1 MSKRKSFGRFTA
13 MSLAGISAMSSIAII
28 ANAEA
33 YPTSVYEFQYNGIA
47 STPMFASAAALAD
60 KNDYIKSDV
69 VKPFAADS
77 GFTVPEAVIASIF
90 VAENASSA
98 ALEDLGISNTIN
110 GNDWTYVSRDAIS
123 GIAKAIIP
131 ADYIK
136 DRAKVAEEAADATI
150 TSDAGVTFYFKTKAE
165 RDSAMSSIISS
176 NSSKFSSVYSAACS
190 ALSKDLTAANKAL
203 YEADLAACPEQLE
216 VDAKEL
222 AYQEA
227 KVVYDKA
234 VIVYNNTPSSDETAK
249 ENAKSDRDAA
259 KEAMDAAKDELDIA
273 KGYLKAADKLLQYNR
288 DKVRKPMITQLVNEF
303 KSAYKSGNF
312 DFDFT
317 DKDTNVV
324 SVFDVN
330 DSKPQVVQT
339 TVAGGYVG
347 AATYTSWITGD
358 VVEVDKAYYRTVGQ
372 YNSDESYA
380 FTGEIISAD
389 ERKVLATE
397 LAAIK
402 AYLLDSDRWSQFS
415 VLSEG
420 GAADNDNTTEGGKKE
435 DNDKNTTSTVKAS
448 WLPAAGYRTP
458 NESNVSYLGKNNYW
472 YTSISAAEVY
482 GGGYTGTNKKSNY
495 DDVKGAEKIYFD
507 ALTGT
512 YTSGDGNSSY
522 DYLVKENEKKDDTPN
537 NSDPYYY
544 YYLMGGM
551 GNTGN
556 TAIDPDAPTIYGSS
570 KKSGWNRILSVIKT
584 KAAGA
589 TVTIDMNAATTIP
602 EDIIKAAV
610 SKDVILKAVNSNG
623 SIVTIN
629 PDDVK
634 YTDAINVGIKYNT
647 GAISKSLRSK
657 ALKVNKGA
665 VSTTQ
670 ISVGEDG
677 ALCGEVTATVKL
689 SAKRA
694 GCTVKAY
701 RLSSNGKKLTVEA
714 KATVKSNGSVNLKLD
729 NGGDY
734 LLVVID

>member
-33 YPTSVYEFQYNGIA
+33 YPTSIYEFKYNGIGT
-47 STPMFASAAALAD
+47 TPMFASAAALAD
-60 KNDYIKSDV
+60 KNDYLKSSAVVDAGV
-69 VKPFAADS
+69 VKAFTD
-77 GFTVPEAVIASIF
+77 GFTVSADIITSIF
-90 VAENASSA
+90 VAENAASA
-98 ALEDLGISNTIN
+98 DLKDLGVSNTMGN
-110 GNDWTYVSRDAIS
+110 GDWTYVSRDAIS
-123 GIAKAIIP
+123 GLPEAIVP

-136 DRAKVAEEAADATI
+136 NRDDLSDI
-150 TSDAGVTFYFKTKAE
+150 TGNSVVFYFKTKAE
-165 RDSAMSSIISS
+165 RDSAMSAIISS
-176 NSSKFSSVYSAACS
+176 NSSKFSSVYSSAA
-190 ALSKDLTAANKAL
+190 AAISKDLTAANKAL
-203 YEADLAACPEQLE
+203 YEADLAACDEQQDVNAAE
-216 VDAKEL
+216 E
-222 AYQEA
+222 AYQQA
-227 KVVYDKA
+227 KAAYDKA

-249 ENAKSDRDAA
+249 EDAKTDRDDK
-259 KEAMDAAKDELDIA
+259 KEAMDTAKDELDIA
-273 KGYLKAADKLLQYNR
+273 KGYLKAADKLLQYER
-288 DKVRKPMITQLVNEF
+288 DKVRAPKIKQLVNEF
-303 KSAYKSGNF
+303 KSVYKSTNF
-312 DFDFT
+312 DFDY
-317 DKDTNVV
+317 TNKTADAD
-324 SVFDVN
+324 SVFDVD
-330 DSKPQVVQT
+330 DSTPQVVQT
-339 TVAGGYVG
+339 EVAGGYIQG
-347 AATYTSWITGD
+347 ATYTSKFGASFTN
-358 VVEVDKAYYRTVGQ
+358 VELAYYRTTGQ
-372 YNSDESYA
+372 YNSPESYA
-380 FTGEIISAD
+380 FTGEIITDTQRKLAD
-389 ERKVLATE
+389 LDLVK
-397 LAAIK
+397 IK
-402 AYLLDSDRWSQFS
+402 SYLLDSDRWSQFS

-420 GAADNDNTTEGGKKE
+420 GKADNDNTTEGGKKE
-435 DNDKNTTSTVKAS
+435 DNKDKDTTSTTKTS

-458 NESNVSYLGKNNYW
+458 NESNISYLGKNNYW

-482 GGGYTGTNKKSNY
+482 GGGYTGTSKTSNY
-495 DDVKGAEKIYFD
+495 NDVKGSEKIYFD
-507 ALTGT
+507 ALTGS
-512 YTSGDGNSSY
+512 YTSGDGKSSY
-522 DYLVKENEKKDDTPN
+522 DYLVKENEKKEDTS
-537 NSDPYYY
+537 NSQDPYYY

-556 TAIDPDAPTIYGSS
+556 TTIDPDAPTIYGSS
-570 KKSGWNRILSVIKT
+570 KKSGWNRILSVVKT

-634 YTDAINVGIKYNT
+634 YTDSINVGIKYNT

-677 ALCGEVTATVKL
+677 ALCGDITATVKL